1 MLNIKENKKGM
12 SPVVATVL
20 LITISIIVIAIIFIW
35 ARSAI
40 QEGDLKFGE
49 PIKTACEDLSLDI
62 DLVGNNLAVVNLGN
76 RVALHSVVLKDKSGD
91 LYFCQDLDLSP
102 GEAESFFVT
111 DGCWDKKGEF
121 RIGSGDDI
129 ESIIPVVETDDGIDY
144 NCEKNE
150 IIVF

>member
-1 MLNIKENKKGM
+1 MLKDKKGI

-49 PIKTACEDLSLDI
+49 PVKTACEDISLDI
-62 DLVGNNLAVVNLGN
+62 DIVGNNIAIVNLGN
-76 RVALHSVVLKDKSGD
+76 RVALYTVALKDASGD
-91 LYFCQDLDLSP
+91 LYICHGLDLSP
-102 GEAESFFVT
+102 GEGESFDFIASNSCI
-111 DGCWDKKGEF
+111 DDKGNL
-121 RIGSGDDI
+121 IGSGSVI
-129 ESIIPVVETDDGIDY
+129 ESVIPVVKTDDDIPY

-150 IIVF
+150 ITVF